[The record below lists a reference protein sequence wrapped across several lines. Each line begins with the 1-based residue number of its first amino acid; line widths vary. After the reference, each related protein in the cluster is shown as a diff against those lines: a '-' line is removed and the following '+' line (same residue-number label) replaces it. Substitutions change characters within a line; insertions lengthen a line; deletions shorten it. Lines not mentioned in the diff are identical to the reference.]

1 MTTSPVTTGPG
12 PNRIL
17 GLITNPY
24 LLLSLGIL
32 CWSGNFVVGR
42 WASLDAPPI
51 ALSFWRHL
59 IAVLIVLPFFAQQ
72 MKTDWPVVRPRIGIV
87 LIMGALMA
95 GGNTLVY
102 YAILYTTVVN
112 AALINAGVPVAVFA
126 FSWFLLRVGVTRA
139 QVIGIL
145 LAFTGIAIG
154 VTRARLDVLLNL
166 ELGLGDLFML
176 LAILCWALY
185 FVLLKRESLAI
196 TPGSLLLVVTT
207 ASTAW
212 LVPAY
217 GVELSFGITMDW
229 TWRTVACLAYVVLF
243 STILA
248 WICINYGTLKLG
260 PNQSSA
266 FMCLHPVYGAFLG
279 ALFFNEE
286 LQSYHWIG
294 TVLVLAGVILVSRIL
309 ADRYP
314 DRF

>member
-1 MTTSPVTTGPG
+1 MTTSGA
-12 PNRIL
+12 PNPALR
-17 GLITNPY
+17 LIVNPY
-24 LLLSLGIL
+24 LLLSIGIL

-51 ALSFWRHL
+51 ALSFWRHM
-59 IAVLIVLPFFAQQ
+59 IAVLIVLPFFAGQ
-72 MKTDWPVVRPRIGIV
+72 MKSDWPAVKPRIGIV

-145 LAFTGIAIG
+145 LAFTGIAIV

-185 FVLLKRESLAI
+185 FVLLKRASLAI
-196 TPGSLLLVVTT
+196 KPGTLLLIVTA
-207 ASTAW
+207 ASTGW
-212 LVPAY
+212 LVPAF
-217 GVELSFGITMDW
+217 GIELSLGITMDW
-229 TWRTVACLAYVVLF
+229 TGRTVCFIAYVVLF

-279 ALFFNEE
+279 GIFFNEKLE
-286 LQSYHWIG
+286 SYHWAG
-294 TVLVLAGVILVSRIL
+294 TILVLAGVILVSRIL
-309 ADRYP
+309 AERYP
-314 DRF
+314 ERF

>member
-1 MTTSPVTTGPG
+1 MTPRPG
-12 PNRIL
+12 ADRPL
-17 GLITNPY
+17 GLFTNPY
-24 LLLSLGIL
+24 FLMSLGIL
-32 CWSGNFVVGR
+32 CWSGNFIVGR

-59 IAVLIVLPFFAQQ
+59 FAVIIVLPFFAQQ
-72 MKTDWPVVRPRIGIV
+72 LKGDWPTVRSRIGIV
-87 LIMGALMA
+87 LVMGMLTAA
-95 GGNTLVY
+95 GNTLVY

-126 FSWFLLRVGVTRA
+126 FSWFLLRVGVSRA
-139 QVIGIL
+139 QVVGIF
-145 LAFTGIAIG
+145 LAFTGIAIV

-185 FVLLKRESLAI
+185 FVLLKRANLAI
-196 TPGSLLLVVTT
+196 KPGTLLLIVTA
-207 ASTAW
+207 ASTGW
-212 LVPAY
+212 LVPAF
-217 GVELSFGITMDW
+217 GIELSLGITIDW
-229 TWRTVACLAYVVLF
+229 TGRTVACLAYVVLF

-248 WICINYGTLKLG
+248 WICINYSTLKLG

-286 LQSYHWIG
+286 LQTYHWAG

-309 ADRYP
+309 AERYP
-314 DRF
+314 ERF

>member
-1 MTTSPVTTGPG
+1 MTTSGA
-12 PNRIL
+12 PNPALR
-17 GLITNPY
+17 LIVNPY
-24 LLLSLGIL
+24 LLLSIGIF

-51 ALSFWRHL
+51 ALSFWRHM
-59 IAVLIVLPFFAQQ
+59 IAVLIVLPFFAGQ
-72 MKTDWPVVRPRIGIV
+72 MKSDWPVLKPRIGIV

-145 LAFTGIAIG
+145 LAFTGIAIV

-185 FVLLKRESLAI
+185 FVLLKRASLAI
-196 TPGSLLLVVTT
+196 KPGSLLLIVTA
-207 ASTAW
+207 ASTGW
-212 LVPAY
+212 LVPAF
-217 GVELSFGITMDW
+217 GIELSLGITMDW
-229 TWRTVACLAYVVLF
+229 TGRTVACLAYVVLF

-279 ALFFNEE
+279 AIFFNEE
-286 LQSYHWIG
+286 LESYHWTG
-294 TVLVLAGVILVSRIL
+294 TFLVLAGVILVSRIL
-309 ADRYP
+309 AERYP
-314 DRF
+314 ERF